1 MNEILGFVFLCALVI
16 LVALFIS
23 RNCNCSSKQIECAMT
38 YCESLKQHDLKCC
51 ILIMFICIVF
61 ICTLAF
67 GNYKPV
73 IEYISFAGT
82 ITSII
87 LSVLA
92 IIMTLLSEASS
103 NDAKVKMDNHLNLVQ
118 DLSDKADSQIK
129 KIEELANVLS
139 EKEANNEKIINKQ
152 NEMIRKQAELMNH
165 VSYIEKNINRMSY
178 KSENQQ
184 DWTNISSI
192 SDILR
197 RREKNG

>member
-16 LVALFIS
+16 LFALFIP
-23 RNCNCSSKQIECAMT
+23 RNCNCSIKQIECEMT

-51 ILIMFICIVF
+51 ILIMFICIIF

-92 IIMTLLSEASS
+92 IMMTLLSEASS

-165 VSYIEKNINRMSY
+165 VSYIEKNINRMSF

-184 DWTNISSI
+184 DWTNISPI

>member
-1 MNEILGFVFLCALVI
+1 
-16 LVALFIS
+16 
-23 RNCNCSSKQIECAMT
+23 MT

-92 IIMTLLSEASS
+92 IMMTLLSEASS

-165 VSYIEKNINRMSY
+165 VSYIEKNINRMSF

>member
-16 LVALFIS
+16 LFALFIP
-23 RNCNCSSKQIECAMT
+23 RNCKCSIKQIECEMT

-92 IIMTLLSEASS
+92 IMMTLLSEASS

-165 VSYIEKNINRMSY
+165 VSYIEKNINRMSF

-184 DWTNISSI
+184 DWTNISPI

>member
-16 LVALFIS
+16 LFALFIS
-23 RNCNCSSKQIECAMT
+23 RNCNCSIKQNECDMT

-92 IIMTLLSEASS
+92 IMMTLLSEASS

-118 DLSDKADSQIK
+118 DLSDKADTQIK

-165 VSYIEKNINRMSY
+165 VSYIEKNINRMSF

-184 DWTNISSI
+184 DWTKISSI

-197 RREKNG
+197 KREKNG